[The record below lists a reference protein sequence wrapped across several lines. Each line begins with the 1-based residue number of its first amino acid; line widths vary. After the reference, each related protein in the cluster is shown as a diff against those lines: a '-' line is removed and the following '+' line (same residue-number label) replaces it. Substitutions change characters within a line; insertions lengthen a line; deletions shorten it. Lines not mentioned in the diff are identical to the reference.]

1 MRFNRL
7 TKENIQLKE
16 KVIVVKKKN
25 SNLTEEVQNKG
36 EQLKETVQIIQY
48 IALENDHFRE
58 KLGLDK

>member
-36 EQLKETVQIIQY
+36 EQLKETVQIIHY